1 MLKNNIFLA
10 IRQLK
15 KNKLFSLINVLG
27 LSLSMVAC
35 LLIFKYV
42 SFEKSYEDYH
52 EKVDNLH
59 RLIRTAQQPTDGWA
73 VASIFPAISPELK
86 ANFPEI
92 VESTRIIG
100 VDKIFQSFAFSNYLP
115 NGSANTF
122 NISSGFF
129 ADHDALS
136 IFKFNWLDGAG
147 GASLK
152 NPDEIVISESMAKK
166 FFGTELAVG
175 KTLHLKN
182 MNADFRVTGVFQDLP
197 VNTHFHFEVLI
208 AFKFLPDEWGLDQ
221 DYGWGNF
228 YTYMRF
234 TDGADIEDVT
244 TRVNKLLHGRE
255 PWYIDE
261 GIRFEF
267 QKVKDIHLT
276 SNLQHELEANGNE
289 RTVNFLSIIG
299 FFIMVVAWVN
309 YINLSTS
316 KLVDRGKEVGIRKVL
331 GSYKRQLIE
340 QFITES
346 LLINFVAIALTLT
359 LLQLTLEF
367 FQGLLGIPLSFISGD
382 SLPATLAFIGAFSL
396 GSVLFG
402 LYPALLFSRLKVTQ
416 VLKGKSKVSRSGL
429 LLRKGLTVFQF
440 AIALVL
446 IIGTMAV
453 YQQLSY
459 LQNKSLGM
467 NIDQTLVIRKPFMD
481 SVNRESSKR
490 TFLNG
495 LEALSSVKAASVSSE
510 IPGQLITRQR
520 WMRLEESE
528 ESDRIYAKDI
538 AVDENYFDLYEIEML
553 YGRNFTPE
561 DPQGR
566 VILNESA
573 ARNLFGAQ
581 ADLNEKI
588 NQSVF
593 YENRY
598 RQLIGIIADYNQES
612 LKTTKAAHI
621 YSNFDR
627 IRFYSIKV
635 GGTDIKRA
643 VEDIEALFGDSF
655 ADSHFDYF
663 FLDSF
668 FDRQYRSDR
677 LFGRI
682 FAFFSI
688 LAIVITVLG
697 LFGLSLYNISQR
709 SKEVS
714 IRKVLGASLQN
725 LSVLLS
731 KEYLYL
737 VIIAAVISIPLA
749 YFMVDQ
755 WLSGFPYRM
764 DIGMLMFLLPVV
776 LVGALTLFT
785 IGYQVI
791 KAALANPAD
800 TLRWE

>member
-1 MLKNNIFLA
+1 
-10 IRQLK
+10 
-15 KNKLFSLINVLG
+15 
-27 LSLSMVAC
+27 
-35 LLIFKYV
+35 
-42 SFEKSYEDYH
+42 
-52 EKVDNLH
+52 
-59 RLIRTAQQPTDGWA
+59 
-73 VASIFPAISPELK
+73 
-86 ANFPEI
+86 
-92 VESTRIIG
+92 
-100 VDKIFQSFAFSNYLP
+100 
-115 NGSANTF
+115 
-122 NISSGFF
+122 
-129 ADHDALS
+129 
-136 IFKFNWLDGAG
+136 
-147 GASLK
+147 
-152 NPDEIVISESMAKK
+152 
-166 FFGTELAVG
+166 
-175 KTLHLKN
+175 
-182 MNADFRVTGVFQDLP
+182 
-197 VNTHFHFEVLI
+197 
-208 AFKFLPDEWGLDQ
+208 
-221 DYGWGNF
+221 
-228 YTYMRF
+228 
-234 TDGADIEDVT
+234 
-244 TRVNKLLHGRE
+244 
-255 PWYIDE
+255 
-261 GIRFEF
+261 
-267 QKVKDIHLT
+267 
-276 SNLQHELEANGNE
+276 
-289 RTVNFLSIIG
+289 
-299 FFIMVVAWVN
+299 
-309 YINLSTS
+309 
-316 KLVDRGKEVGIRKVL
+316 
-331 GSYKRQLIE
+331 
-340 QFITES
+340 
-346 LLINFVAIALTLT
+346 
-359 LLQLTLEF
+359 
-367 FQGLLGIPLSFISGD
+367 
-382 SLPATLAFIGAFSL
+382 
-396 GSVLFG
+396 
-402 LYPALLFSRLKVTQ
+402 
-416 VLKGKSKVSRSGL
+416 
-429 LLRKGLTVFQF
+429 
-440 AIALVL
+440 
-446 IIGTMAV
+446 
-453 YQQLSY
+453 
-459 LQNKSLGM
+459 M

-714 IRKVLGASLQN
+714 IRKVLGASLQS

-764 DIGMLMFLLPVV
+764 DIGLLMFLLPVV